1 MESDEIPIITHIDDP
16 WPENELTELNVGEV
30 DSTELTV
37 VGSAKS
43 KDVILEETH
52 TIKNGG
58 VVGDSGVGGERGER
72 GEGGEVGDSG
82 KGGEVGDGGEA
93 GEVNLVKVEA
103 EVAPEMLALSIEQ
116 QPEEKNEKES
126 LTTTLERQQKSIE
139 VMLVVWL
146 CTCMTDIQK
155 NGRQPL
161 LSHGN
166 KITGFSVLPSSTVS
180 FSYLLRGQ
188 RSSASHAPYYISC
201 DIPPHAHT
209 SSIMSL
215 DSDSYRIYVYVITS
229 MGT

>member
-37 VGSAKS
+37 VGSAKK

-58 VVGDSGVGGERGER
+58 VVGDGG
-72 GEGGEVGDSG
+72 D
-82 KGGEVGDGGEA
+82 GGEVGDGGVGGVGGDS
-93 GEVNLVKVEA
+93 GEVGEVGVGGVGGDGGEGGEVGEGGEGNLVKVEA

-139 VMLVVWL
+139 VMLV
-146 CTCMTDIQK
+146 
-155 NGRQPL
+155 
-161 LSHGN
+161 S
-166 KITGFSVLPSSTVS
+166 SVVV
-180 FSYLLRGQ
+180 YMYDR
-188 RSSASHAPYYISC
+188 
-201 DIPPHAHT
+201 HT
-209 SSIMSL
+209 EW
-215 DSDSYRIYVYVITS
+215 
-229 MGT
+229 